1 MNSSKHIYIVLSQ
14 THTRFARLIRLI
26 GKTRYNHVA
35 ISLDENLEELFA
47 FARPQHNGILLA
59 RLVHETVRR
68 YTLGRT
74 DFVDV
79 AIYRL
84 EVSEA
89 QYTWVRE
96 TIHRI
101 YSDKKYIYNLL
112 SVLTYPFLGG
122 FSTYK
127 AYSCV
132 EFAMFILKGVGYE
145 VTQPLYKYKPDDLVD
160 LLADKLYFQGNLL
173 DYKADSGADN
183 GYFAPLTFKV
193 ITDSIAAALDL
204 IARIFRKAES

>member
-1 MNSSKHIYIVLSQ
+1 MLSQ
-14 THTRFARLIRLI
+14 THTRFARLIRLV

-35 ISLDENLEELFA
+35 ISLDKNLDELYA

-79 AIYRL
+79 AIYQL
-84 EVSEA
+84 EVSEE
-89 QYTWVRE
+89 QYEWVRE
-96 TIHRI
+96 TILRI
-101 YSDKKYIYNLL
+101 HSDKKYIYNLL

-127 AYSCV
+127 AFSCV
-132 EFAMFILKGVGYE
+132 EFAMYILKGIGYE
-145 VTQPLYKYKPDDLVD
+145 VTQPLFKYKPDDLVD

-173 DYKADSGADN
+173 DYKADSGPDN
-183 GYFAPLTFKV
+183 GYFAPLTLKV
-193 ITDSIAAALDL
+193 ITDSMAAGFELV
-204 IARIFRKAES
+204 ARNFSKHKS